1 MVIVGITVGGC
12 LGWICVMIMCC
23 IAAGCCST
31 TTNNNNSCRL
41 FAQERVYAPAVVVEP
56 VLVEAHVMEEEGGD
70 YDNAIEMIN
79 QEGEG
84 QDKITHS
91 TALVI
96 SHYHNNNNNNMPEA
110 VAF

>member
-1 MVIVGITVGGC
+1 
-12 LGWICVMIMCC
+12 
-23 IAAGCCST
+23 
-31 TTNNNNSCRL
+31 
-41 FAQERVYAPAVVVEP
+41 
-56 VLVEAHVMEEEGGD
+56 VMEEEGGD